1 MYLGNHAL
9 ANVKMKIDSSLFEI
23 EIFAFGK
30 QFVGLIDSGASH
42 TYVSE
47 NIVAQVGSTFE
58 TCAPVQVMLP
68 DGERLVTNKFVIA
81 NVKLGNQI
89 EIQ

>member
-9 ANVKMKIDSSLFEI
+9 ANVEMKIDSSLFEI

-42 TYVSE
+42 VSE
-47 NIVAQVGSTFE
+47 SVVAQVGSTFE
-58 TCAPVQVMLP
+58 TYAPVQVMLP
-68 DGERLVTNKFVIA
+68 DGERLVTNKFIRHR
-81 NVKLGNQI
+81 KCQTW
-89 EIQ
+89 